1 MEMGSGPGL
10 GQPGPSWG
18 TVVMERGCGVPERRL
33 GRLYWPPTWVTH
45 LALQTL
51 AQAIEVSNVG
61 PRRAGFTHRARLLPT
76 GLPHVE
82 TWTALGTALRA
93 HWVLVLFAGGQSWGV
108 AGGSQEGEIQHLRGS
123 GQALGD
129 VLAAPWALPDLA
141 SQPESPLCVVG
152 RSGSAWWRGEKRAP
166 GQAHGTTL
174 PTCGAW
180 DRVGTALPPAV
191 MTLPCSMEPWE
202 LALCPRQ
209 GLATPHLSPH
219 QADNLSAP
227 CWPRLD
233 LLTPKS
239 QQGQPGTGPGG
250 SQARQWVTSGR
261 VALLWP
267 RSWAG
272 SWAVGSP

>member
-1 MEMGSGPGL
+1 M
-10 GQPGPSWG
+10 
-18 TVVMERGCGVPERRL
+18 
-33 GRLYWPPTWVTH
+33 
-45 LALQTL
+45 
-51 AQAIEVSNVG
+51 
-61 PRRAGFTHRARLLPT
+61 
-76 GLPHVE
+76 
-82 TWTALGTALRA
+82 
-93 HWVLVLFAGGQSWGV
+93 
-108 AGGSQEGEIQHLRGS
+108 
-123 GQALGD
+123 GD

-141 SQPESPLCVVG
+141 SQPESPLCAVG

-191 MTLPCSMEPWE
+191 MTLPYSMEPWE

-209 GLATPHLSPH
+209 GLPTPHLSPH

-239 QQGQPGTGPGG
+239 QQGQPGTGPGLTSQTVGHIREGG
-250 SQARQWVTSGR
+250 SAVASFLGWLMGSREPLMGKGAGQTGGSHEHGGCPHPCPAPCCTLILSPVTKVRAAGELGHLLQGPAQRRPETPSPQKCPHPANGGPPAARGWSGER
-261 VALLWP
+261 AAHTERGLLRRAVALPLTSLW
-267 RSWAG
+267 
-272 SWAVGSP
+272 